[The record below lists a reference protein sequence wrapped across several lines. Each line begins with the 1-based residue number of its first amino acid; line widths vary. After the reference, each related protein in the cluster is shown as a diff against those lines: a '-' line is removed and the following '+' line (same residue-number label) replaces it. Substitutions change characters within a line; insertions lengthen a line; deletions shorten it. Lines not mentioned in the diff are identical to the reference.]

1 MTISPFTCSRNFVPS
16 CSLQSWKSLK
26 FFSCTCWLLPPS
38 KKNMLFSLSPARTID
53 TFSKVEG
60 AVVAFFSRHTNVF
73 VCVFGTG
80 MLMRNRYAYAI
91 SCRCCHY
98 MTLRCR
104 LFSVPRAGAAARTTV
119 VRWSVT
125 KQSSVFFSH
134 WNHRGHR

>member
-38 KKNMLFSLSPARTID
+38 KKNMLFSSSPARTID

-60 AVVAFFSRHTNVF
+60 AVVAFFFQTHKCF
-73 VCVFGTG
+73 C
-80 MLMRNRYAYAI
+80 LCIWNRYAYAI

-104 LFSVPRAGAAARTTV
+104 LFSVPRAGAAARSTV